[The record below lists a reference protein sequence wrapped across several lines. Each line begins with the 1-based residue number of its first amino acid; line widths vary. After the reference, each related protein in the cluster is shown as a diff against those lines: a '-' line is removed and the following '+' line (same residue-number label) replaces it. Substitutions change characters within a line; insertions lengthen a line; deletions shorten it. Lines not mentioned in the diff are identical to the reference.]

1 MAEPVPLMEGSIALA
16 PHRAVFHAN
25 LGNVRFARSEFDAAD
40 ACFRQAHALAPDDAA
55 ILFNLARLL
64 DDLGRPAEEM
74 DVYRLSPTPDPG
86 MAEAPNHLCTPPDA
100 GGRSAWAGKAQH

>member
-25 LGNVRFARSEFDAAD
+25 LGNVRCARGEFDAAE

-55 ILFNLARLL
+55 ILFNLASLI
-64 DDLGRPAEEM
+64 DDLGRPDEAM
-74 DVYRLSPTPDPG
+74 DDYRLATARDTG
-86 MAEAPNHLCTPPDA
+86 MAEAHNKLGTLMED
-100 GGRSAWAGKAQH
+100 GDRKKDG